1 MLNLFIRK
9 RISNEALI
17 LACVE
22 CFFGHLRL
30 CLTRSKDAKG
40 IKSTKSFSSE
50 DILVGDISTE
60 VLFEW
65 EIFV

>member
-1 MLNLFIRK
+1 MFIKK
-9 RISNEALI
+9 RMSNETLI

-22 CFFGHLRL
+22 CFFSHLRL
-30 CLTRSKDAKG
+30 CLTRGKDAKS
-40 IKSTKSFSSE
+40 IKSTKSFFSE
-50 DILVGDISTE
+50 DILVGDISIE